1 MRQFAA
7 NVLAGLA
14 VAALS
19 GIGAV
24 MNVDL
29 ADVAPWAHA
38 PRCGVEEDVRE
49 VALPVPDPTL
59 HLTASDGPPRAL

>member
-14 VAALS
+14 VTILS

-24 MNVDL
+24 LNVDVG
-29 ADVAPWAHA
+29 DVARWADA

-59 HLTASDGPPRAL
+59 HLTAFDGPPRAI